1 MMSDDAKKAINVLS
15 QTQLDFIQEE
25 LGISKNSI
33 VNMSDAEVLDMYDR
47 ICDIELEET
56 IAADEKRG
64 GEHSERELMAEGI
77 VTVLGNE
84 LYRPEG
90 EGEDLDLDDE

>member
-1 MMSDDAKKAINVLS
+1 MSDDSNKALHVLS
-15 QTQLDFIQEE
+15 LPQLKFIEKE
-25 LGISKNSI
+25 LGISKDSI
-33 VNMSDAEVLDMYDR
+33 SKMSDAEVLDMYDR
-47 ICDIELEET
+47 ICDIEVEET

-64 GEHSERELMAEGI
+64 GKYSERERMADGI

-90 EGEDLDLDDE
+90 EDDDLGE